1 VVARIVRRKN
11 NQSVS
16 FMNATAQAT
25 TVVERIKRDF
35 KIINLGIFFDEATRA
50 APDSIAIVDLSESEP
65 RTYSYRQLECEV
77 RRAALALRAAGL
89 RRRDRCIVAVG
100 NGVTFLAAFLGA
112 LRLGAIPVPINF
124 KLGADSLQSIVRDAN
139 CSVIVGS
146 PKDAPACCD
155 IADHLDMAVR
165 LSTDGARPGWTE
177 YRPLLERQSDER
189 IVEPMAFDD
198 VAFQPYTSG
207 STGTP
212 KGIALTHG
220 GMIWGIEHSQAYWPL
235 STTDRVIVA
244 APMFHKNAMR
254 GSVKPALRAGASLVI
269 MRSFDPRR
277 YLQAV
282 ADYKVTSCSGVPT
295 MFAEMLR
302 HKDLVD
308 SLDFSA
314 LKRISMG
321 SAIVPP
327 ELIDRL
333 MEAFKVTVRESFGLT
348 EGGGAIRQPI
358 DGRVPPRGSVGL
370 IAPELEVKLV
380 GPDGKESDREGECW
394 IRSPYVLR
402 EYVNLPELTRERIR
416 DGWLRTGDILRRD
429 ADGFFYYVTRID
441 DMFVCGGENIYPKE
455 VENLALKHPDVA
467 NVAVAPLTHDTKG
480 YAPAAMVVLKAG
492 KTVSVE
498 ELQDFFAANGPT
510 FAIPRAIMMV
520 DTIPLNGAGKVDRPL
535 IRRTLEERFGTLQS
549 RRA

>member
-1 VVARIVRRKN
+1 MTTSGNGEA
-11 NQSVS
+11 
-16 FMNATAQAT
+16 A

-35 KIINLGIFFDEATRA
+35 KTINLGIFFDEATRDHPNNVAIIDLTEA
-50 APDSIAIVDLSESEP
+50 APRSY
-65 RTYSYRQLECEV
+65 TYAELETEV
-77 RRAALALRAAGL
+77 RRGAQALASVGL
-89 RRRDRCIVAVG
+89 RKNDRCIISIP
-100 NGVTFLAAFLGA
+100 NGTTFLTAFLGA
-112 LRLGAIPVPINF
+112 LRIGVIPVPINF
-124 KLGADSLQSIVRDAN
+124 RLGADTMQSIVRDAL
-139 CSVIVGS
+139 CSAIVGS
-146 PKDAPACCD
+146 PRDTTTCCD
-155 IADHLDMAVR
+155 IADQLGMKIR
-165 LSTDGARPGWTE
+165 LSVDEARPGWDD
-177 YRPLLERQSDER
+177 YRSLAAKQPDIR

-198 VAFQPYTSG
+198 IAFQPYTSG

-220 GMIWGIEHSQAYWPL
+220 GMIWGIEHSQTYWPL
-235 STTDRVIVA
+235 KPSDRMIVS

-254 GSVKPALRAGASLVI
+254 GSVKPTLRAGASLVI
-269 MRSFDPRR
+269 LRSFDPRR
-277 YLQAV
+277 YLQAL

-302 HKDLVD
+302 QTDLIE

-327 ELIDRL
+327 QLIERL
-333 MEAFKVTVRESFGLT
+333 TDTFKVSVRESFGLT

-358 DGRVPPRGSVGL
+358 DGRIPPRGSVGFV
-370 IAPELEVKLV
+370 APELEVKLV
-380 GPDGKESDREGECW
+380 TPSGEESQQEGECW

-402 EYVNLPELTRERIR
+402 EYVNLPELSRERIR

-467 NVAVAPLTHDTKG
+467 NVAVTPLKHDTKG
-480 YAPAAMVVLKAG
+480 FAPAAIVVLKAG
-492 KTVSVE
+492 RRVTE
-498 ELQDFFAANGPT
+498 QELQDFFAENGPA
-510 FAIPRAIMMV
+510 FAIPRAIMFV
-520 DTIPLNGAGKVDRPL
+520 DSIPLNGAGKVDRAL
-535 IRRTLEERFGTLQS
+535 IKRTMEERFGTLQS
-549 RRA
+549 RGIGRS

>member
-1 VVARIVRRKN
+1 MTSENGKA
-11 NQSVS
+11 
-16 FMNATAQAT
+16 

-35 KIINLGIFFDEATRA
+35 KIINLGIFFDEATRNY
-50 APDSIAIVDLSESEP
+50 PDNIAIVDLTEAAPQSY
-65 RTYSYRQLECEV
+65 TYTEIETEV
-77 RRAALALRAAGL
+77 RRAAQALASVGL
-89 RRRDRCIVAVG
+89 RKNDRCIISIP
-100 NGVTFLAAFLGA
+100 NGTTFLAAFLGA
-112 LRLGAIPVPINF
+112 LRIGVIPVPINF
-124 KLGADSLQSIVRDAN
+124 RLGADTMQSIVRDAHCN
-139 CSVIVGS
+139 AIVGS
-146 PKDAPACCD
+146 PRDTAICCD
-155 IADHLDMAVR
+155 IADRLDMKTR
-165 LSTDGARPGWTE
+165 LSVDEARAGWSNYRDLAAKQSGA
-177 YRPLLERQSDER
+177 R

-198 VAFQPYTSG
+198 IAFQPYTSG
-207 STGTP
+207 STGVP

-220 GMIWGIEHSQAYWPL
+220 GMIWGIEHSQTYWPL
-235 STTDRVIVA
+235 KPSDRMIVS

-254 GSVKPALRAGASLVI
+254 GSVKPTLRAGASLVI
-269 MRSFDPRR
+269 LRNFDPRR
-277 YLQAV
+277 YLQAL
-282 ADYKVTSCSGVPT
+282 ADYKITSCSGVPT

-302 HKDLVD
+302 QTDLIK

-327 ELIDRL
+327 VLIERL
-333 MEAFKVTVRESFGLT
+333 TDTFKVSVRESFGLT

-370 IAPELEVKLV
+370 VAPELEVKLV
-380 GPDGKESDREGECW
+380 GPAGDEANEGECW

-402 EYVNLPELTRERIR
+402 EYVNLPELSRERIR

-467 NVAVAPLTHDTKG
+467 NVAVAPLKHDTKG
-480 YAPAAMVVLKAG
+480 FAPAAIVVLKAG
-492 KTVSVE
+492 RKVTE
-498 ELQDFFAANGPT
+498 QELQDFFAENGPA
-510 FAIPRAIMMV
+510 FAIPRAIMFV

-535 IRRTLEERFGTLQS
+535 IKRTMEERFGILQS
-549 RRA
+549 RGSERA

>member
-1 VVARIVRRKN
+1 MAVSDGSALSVVDW
-11 NQSVS
+11 
-16 FMNATAQAT
+16 
-25 TVVERIKRDF
+25 IKRDF
-35 KIINLGIFFDEATRA
+35 KIINLGIFFDEATDAR
-50 APDSIAIVDLSESEP
+50 PDSIAIIDLTESEP
-65 RTYSYRQLECEV
+65 RTYSYADLEREV

-89 RRRDRCIVAVG
+89 KSRERLIVSIP
-100 NGVTFLAAFLGA
+100 NGVRFLSAFLGA
-112 LRLGAIPVPINF
+112 LRIGVIPVPINF
-124 KLGADSLQSIVRDAN
+124 RLGAESLASIVRDAG
-139 CSVIVGS
+139 CRAIVGS
-146 PKDAPACCD
+146 PLHTAVCCD
-155 IADHLDMAVR
+155 IADSLNMDIR
-165 LSTDGARPGWTE
+165 LSTDAPRAGWGD
-177 YRPLLERQSDER
+177 YVALAAGQPDER
-189 IVEPMAFDD
+189 VVVPMAFDD
-198 VAFQPYTSG
+198 IAFQPYTSG

-220 GMIWGIEHSQAYWPL
+220 GMIWGIEHSQKYWPL
-235 STTDRVIVA
+235 SPSDRVIVA

-254 GSVKPALRAGASLVI
+254 GSVKPSLRAGASLVI
-269 MRSFDPRR
+269 LRNFDPRR
-277 YLQAV
+277 YLEAL
-282 ADYKVTSCSGVPT
+282 ARYSVTSCSGVPT

-302 HKDLVD
+302 NMDLIE

-327 ELIDRL
+327 ELIQRL
-333 MEAFKVTVRESFGLT
+333 TDTFKVTVRESFGLT

-358 DGRVPPRGSVGL
+358 DGRVPPQGSVGL

-380 GPDGKESDREGECW
+380 GPDGNEADQGECW

-402 EYVNLPELTRERIR
+402 EYVNLPELSRERIV

-429 ADGFFYYVTRID
+429 AEGFHYYVTRMD

-480 YAPAAMVVLKAG
+480 YAPAAMIVLKKG
-492 KTVSVE
+492 KSVSEE
-498 ELQDFFAANGPT
+498 ELQNFFADNGPA
-510 FAIPRAIMMV
+510 FAIPRAIMFV

-535 IRRTLEERFGTLQS
+535 IRNQLEERYGTLQS
-549 RRA
+549 RGLGRA

>member
-1 VVARIVRRKN
+1 MTIADG
-11 NQSVS
+11 
-16 FMNATAQAT
+16 AAT

-35 KIINLGIFFDEATRA
+35 KVINLGIFFDEPLREH
-50 APDSIAIVDLSESEP
+50 PDRTAIVDLTEPEP
-65 RTYSYRQLECEV
+65 RSYTYAELETQVC
-77 RRAALALRAAGL
+77 RAAQALASLGL
-89 RRRDRCIVAVG
+89 RKNDRCIVSIP
-100 NGVTFLAAFLGA
+100 NGVTFLSVFLGA
-112 LRLGAIPVPINF
+112 LRLGAVPVPINF
-124 KLGADSLQSIVRDAN
+124 RLGTDTLASIVRDARGRA
-139 CSVIVGS
+139 VIGS
-146 PKDAPACCD
+146 PKHTSACCD
-155 IADHLDMAVR
+155 IADKLDIAIR
-165 LSTDGARPGWTE
+165 LSVDDTRPGWDD
-177 YRPLLERQSDER
+177 YRALAAKQPDAR

-198 VAFQPYTSG
+198 IAFQPYTSG
-207 STGTP
+207 STGMP

-220 GMIWGIEHSQAYWPL
+220 GMIWGIEHSQTYWPL
-235 STTDRVIVA
+235 SPSDRVIVA

-254 GSVKPALRAGASLVI
+254 GSVKPSLRAGASLVI

-277 YLQAV
+277 YLQALS
-282 ADYKVTSCSGVPT
+282 DYKVTSCSGVPT

-302 HKDLVD
+302 HSDLVEL
-308 SLDFSA
+308 LDFSA

-321 SAIVPP
+321 SAIVPT

-333 MEAFKVTVRESFGLT
+333 MAAFKVTVRESFGLT

-370 IAPELEVKLV
+370 VAPELEVKLV
-380 GPDGKESDREGECW
+380 APNGEVADEGECW

-402 EYVNLPELTRERIR
+402 EYVNLPELSRERIK

-429 ADGFFYYVTRID
+429 ADGFHYYVTRID

-480 YAPAAMVVLKAG
+480 FAPAAMVVLKAG
-492 KTVSVE
+492 KHVGE
-498 ELQDFFAANGPT
+498 QELQNFFAENGPA
-510 FAIPRAIMMV
+510 FAIPRAIMFV

-535 IRRTLEERFGTLQS
+535 IRRTMEERFGALQS
-549 RRA
+549 RGLGRP

>member
-1 VVARIVRRKN
+1 MTGKN
-11 NQSVS
+11 G
-16 FMNATAQAT
+16 AAA
-25 TVVERIKRDF
+25 TVVDRIKRDF
-35 KIINLGIFFDEATRA
+35 KVINLGIFFDEALGQH
-50 APDSIAIVDLSESEP
+50 PDRIAIVDLTEAAP
-65 RTYSYRQLECEV
+65 RYHTYVELEAEV
-77 RRAALALRAAGL
+77 CRATQALAAAGL
-89 RRRDRCIVAVG
+89 RKKDRCIVSLP
-100 NGVTFLAAFLGA
+100 NGVTFLSVFLGA
-112 LRLGAIPVPINF
+112 LRLGVVPVPINF
-124 KLGADSLQSIVRDAN
+124 WLGADTLQSIMRDAR
-139 CSVIVGS
+139 CRAIVGS
-146 PKDAPACCD
+146 SEDTATCCD
-155 IADHLDMAVR
+155 IADKLDIAIR
-165 LSTDGARPGWTE
+165 LSSDDVRPGWGD
-177 YRPLLERQSDER
+177 YRALAVRQSETR

-220 GMIWGIEHSQAYWPL
+220 GMIWGIEHSQKYWPL
-235 STTDRVIVA
+235 SPSDRVIVA

-254 GSVKPALRAGASLVI
+254 GSVKPSLRAGASLVI
-269 MRSFDPRR
+269 MRNFDPRR

-282 ADYKVTSCSGVPT
+282 ADHKVTSCSGVPT

-302 HKDLVD
+302 HSDLVQ

-333 MEAFKVTVRESFGLT
+333 MEAFKITVRESFGLT

-358 DGRVPPRGSVGL
+358 DGRVPPRGSVGMV
-370 IAPELEVKLV
+370 APELEVKLV
-380 GPDGKESDREGECW
+380 GPDGREADEGECW

-402 EYVNLPELTRERIR
+402 EYVNLPELSRERIR
-416 DGWLRTGDILRRD
+416 DGWLRTGDLLRRD
-429 ADGFFYYVTRID
+429 ADGFYYYVTRID

-480 YAPAAMVVLKAG
+480 YAPAAMVVLKTG
-492 KTVSVE
+492 RRVE
-498 ELQDFFAANGPT
+498 EQDLQNFFAANGPA
-510 FAIPRAIMMV
+510 FAIPRAIMFV
-520 DTIPLNGAGKVDRPL
+520 DSIPLNGAGKVDRAL
-535 IRRTLEERFGTLQS
+535 IRRTMEERFGTLQS
-549 RRA
+549 RGLGRS